1 MIKRSIGL
9 LAILTLFMAARSAAA
24 SDPPVVGQL
33 SGVEICPQS
42 ICGAAVFTGT
52 FQGTIRGFPTAGF
65 FWVAAQHESLPTP
78 GNTAGITGG
87 RWNISTPTRFFRGR
101 ILGGTIFN
109 NGDNT
114 FTIDVTLD
122 VRKGG
127 SGRIDFL
134 GTLDHNVFPP
144 TIEGALTQ
152 P

>member
-1 MIKRSIGL
+1 MKRSIGL
-9 LAILTLFMAARSAAA
+9 LAMLTLFLSVARPVAA

-33 SGVEICPQS
+33 SGVELCPQTV
-42 ICGAAVFTGT
+42 CGAAVFAGT
-52 FQGTIRGFPTAGF
+52 FQGTIGGVPIAGF
-65 FWVAAQHESLPTP
+65 FWVAAQHESLPDP
-78 GNTAGITGG
+78 GSTSAITGG
-87 RWNISTPTRFFRGR
+87 RWNISTPKHFLRGK

-122 VRKGG
+122 VRRGG
-127 SGRIDFL
+127 SDTINFL
-134 GTLDHNVFPP
+134 GILDHNVFPP